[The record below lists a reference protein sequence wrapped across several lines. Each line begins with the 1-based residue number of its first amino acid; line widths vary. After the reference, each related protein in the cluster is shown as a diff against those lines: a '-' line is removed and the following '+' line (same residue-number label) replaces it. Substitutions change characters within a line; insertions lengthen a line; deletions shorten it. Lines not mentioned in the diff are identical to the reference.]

1 MSKENTA
8 GDKDSEDFID
18 VRKLLAELSV
28 EELNQTAE
36 EYFASLGNWDF
47 HLSKPF
53 GAVDETPHLL
63 IAFAVTL
70 QGLRLAPGMRVL
82 EFGAGSAWASR
93 FLNQLGCEVVALDV
107 SKTALRIGEELYRR
121 YPVIGDK
128 PAPQFLHFDG
138 HTIELP
144 DASVDRILC
153 LDAFHHVPNTR
164 RVLAE
169 LSRVLVDGGIAGFS
183 EPGPQHSVSPESQYE
198 MRKFKVVE
206 NDIVI
211 EDIWRDAQDAGFTN
225 VKLAVF
231 NVPFFQLGL
240 TEFKEFLNNGAAG
253 TRYLESVRE
262 FMQNQRNFF
271 LYKGKETARDSR
283 HRRGLSAKLSIDFES
298 HVINEAGVIAA
309 RVSITNNGTA
319 VWLPSGSQLGA
330 VYLGCHLYDAANKQ
344 ELQHDY
350 HWEPLAP
357 RESAHSILPQETI
370 AFEMKLPAPPA
381 GRYVLEFDLVSH
393 GIGWFALYGSEVA
406 RVHLEVRAAP

>member
-1 MSKENTA
+1 MA
-8 GDKDSEDFID
+8 GGEDFID
-18 VRKLLAELSV
+18 VRRLLAELSV
-28 EELNQTAE
+28 EELNRTAE
-36 EYFASLGNWDF
+36 EYFAALGNWDF

-63 IAFAVTL
+63 IAFAVTV

-82 EFGAGSAWASR
+82 EFGAGSGWASR

-107 SKTALRIGEELYRR
+107 SKTALRIGEELYARH
-121 YPVIGDK
+121 PVIGDK
-128 PAPQFLHFDG
+128 PAPQFLQFDG

-144 DASVDRILC
+144 DASVDRVIC

-169 LSRVLVDGGIAGFS
+169 LSRVLVEGGIAGFS
-183 EPGPQHSVSPESQYE
+183 EPGPQHSTSPESQYE

-211 EDIWRDAQDAGFTN
+211 EDIWRDAKDAGFTN
-225 VKLAVF
+225 IKLAVF
-231 NVPFFQLGL
+231 NVPLFQLDL
-240 TEFKEFLNNGAAG
+240 NEFTEFLNGGAAG
-253 TRYLESVRE
+253 GQYLQSVRE

-271 LYKGKETARDSR
+271 LYKGDETARDSR
-283 HRRGLSAKLSIDFES
+283 HRRGLSAKLSIDLES
-298 HVINEAGVIAA
+298 NILNEGDVIVA
-309 RVSITNNGTA
+309 RVSVTNNGTA

-330 VYLGCHLYDAANKQ
+330 VYLGCHLYDATNKQ

-357 RESAHSILPQETI
+357 RESERSILPQETA

-406 RVHLEVRAAP
+406 RVSIEVRAAP